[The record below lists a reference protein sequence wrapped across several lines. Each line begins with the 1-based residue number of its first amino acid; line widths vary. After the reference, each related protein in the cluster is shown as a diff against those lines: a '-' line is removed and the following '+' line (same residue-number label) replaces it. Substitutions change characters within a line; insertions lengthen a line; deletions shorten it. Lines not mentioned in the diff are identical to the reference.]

1 MKDLN
6 ICEIG
11 SYKGHTT
18 NYLSNI
24 FKKVYPV
31 DINYKNHIISK
42 NLNKNMMDEQE
53 SSGI

>member
-1 MKDLN
+1 MEIGKKDDFWTISKKFRNDIGIFFENAKNLN

-24 FKKVYPV
+24 FTPFN
-31 DINYKNHIISK
+31 I
-42 NLNKNMMDEQE
+42 
-53 SSGI
+53 